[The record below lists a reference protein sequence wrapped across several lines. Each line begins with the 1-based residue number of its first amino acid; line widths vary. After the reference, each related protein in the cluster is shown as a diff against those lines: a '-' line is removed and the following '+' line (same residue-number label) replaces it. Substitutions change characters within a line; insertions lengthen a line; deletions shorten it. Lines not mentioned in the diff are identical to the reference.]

1 MFAIHL
7 HCRQLAKPPECT
19 RPGEKIMI
27 EYFNDFMQWIDTSGP
42 LVRVLFVFGLC
53 LLYWLVYRFIR
64 KLATGLSEKVTSERR
79 FSLKIQSQVIV
90 SKKDMSKIIV
100 WLIRVIGLIIAI
112 LIGFSMLNMGL
123 GLFEWTRGL
132 ASELLE
138 MSLESVGF
146 VFQQFINYIPSL
158 LVIILVL
165 AVVRFILHAL
175 KLVFKGISKG
185 KINIPGFYSEW
196 SGTSFNLLRLLVYAL
211 TLIIIFP
218 YLPGSDSPA
227 FQGLSLF
234 FGLLLSLGSTT
245 AVANVV
251 AGIVLTYTRAF
262 KEGDRVSIHETVG
275 MVVERGMFVTRLENT
290 KNEII
295 SIPNSMTLSSHI
307 INYSEQA
314 RGAGLILYTSVTIG
328 YDVPWTKVH
337 ELLVSAALKTDN
349 VEKEPE
355 PFVLQKSLDDYSV
368 NYQLNATTKDAVGM
382 PGTHSCLN
390 ANILDAF
397 SEAGLEIMSPMFMAT
412 RDGTELTIPEEQTK
426 A

>member
-1 MFAIHL
+1 M
-7 HCRQLAKPPECT
+7 T
-19 RPGEKIMI
+19 
-27 EYFNDFMQWIDTSGP
+27 EYINTFMQWIDSSGP
-42 LVRVLFVFGLC
+42 LVRVLFVIGLC
-53 LLYWLVYRFIR
+53 FLYWLIYRFI
-64 KLATGLSEKVTSERR
+64 KKVIASLADKFTTERR

-90 SKKDMSKIIV
+90 SKKDMSNIIV
-100 WLIRVIGLIIAI
+100 WLIRGVGLIITI
-112 LIGFSMLNMGL
+112 LIGFSFLNMAL

-132 ASELLE
+132 ASSVLEL
-138 MSLESVGF
+138 SLESIGF
-146 VFQQFINYIPSL
+146 VFQQVVNYIPSL
-158 LVIILVL
+158 LVIIIVLV
-165 AVVRFILHAL
+165 VVRFILHVL
-175 KLVFKGISKG
+175 RLVFKGIGKG
-185 KINIPGFYSEW
+185 RIHIPGFYSEW
-196 SGTSFNLLRLLVYAL
+196 SGTSFNLLRMLIYAL

-218 YLPGSDSPA
+218 YLPGSNSPA

-234 FGLLLSLGSTT
+234 IGLLLSLGSTT

-262 KEGDRVSIHETVG
+262 SEGDRVSIHETVG
-275 MVVERGMFVTRLENT
+275 VVVERGMFVTRLENT

-337 ELLVSAALKTDN
+337 ELLISAALKTDN
-349 VEKEPE
+349 IETEPE

-368 NYQLNATTKDAVGM
+368 NYQLNAATKDAVGM
-382 PGTHSCLN
+382 PRTHSCLN

-397 SEAGLEIMSPMFMAT
+397 NEAGLEIMSPMFMAT
-412 RDGTELTIPEEQTK
+412 RDGTELAIPETE
-426 A
+426 